1 MKIIMEAKI
10 TNYFNTLK
18 KFSQVLLNRLIES
31 PSVNKADLRLSQMKA
46 ISAFSED
53 CAYTMKELAANGM
66 IKLPNMSTMVDSLIQ
81 EGFAERKK
89 DEEDRRRVFVQLTPK
104 GKKIRKDFLEG
115 RRNTAVS
122 IFSDLSIEDKN
133 DLLNCLDRVCNI
145 LEKSIN
151 IEDEHKDKKAL

>member
-1 MKIIMEAKI
+1 MEAKI
-10 TNYFNTLK
+10 TNYFNILK

-81 EGFAERKK
+81 EGFA
-89 DEEDRRRVFVQLTPK
+89 
-104 GKKIRKDFLEG
+104 
-115 RRNTAVS
+115 
-122 IFSDLSIEDKN
+122 
-133 DLLNCLDRVCNI
+133 
-145 LEKSIN
+145 
-151 IEDEHKDKKAL
+151 

>member
-1 MKIIMEAKI
+1 
-10 TNYFNTLK
+10 
-18 KFSQVLLNRLIES
+18 
-31 PSVNKADLRLSQMKA
+31 
-46 ISAFSED
+46 
-53 CAYTMKELAANGM
+53 MKELAANGM
-66 IKLPNMSTMVDSLIQ
+66 IKLPNMTTMVDSLIQ

-115 RRNTAVS
+115 RRKTAIS